1 MELRF
6 RTSRRTAVAVLLPL
20 ALLACGRP
28 ASPSLAAPAP
38 APGPAATTASPAPS
52 PPSQNL
58 ATAAPSLPAE
68 VIFTYGDVQGQ
79 RRGTWSDL
87 EIGAKLGKGDAVK
100 VGGASECQLRF
111 ADMAVVSIRENTQVS
126 IDSLSLNGS
135 ASRVKLG
142 LKSGTVLS
150 KVKKLAGTDS
160 YTVRTDTAVGGVRG
174 TEFGVTVT
182 PQGGTLVT
190 VKDGTVAVLPAA
202 YDPDAVRSLSS
213 GNVPAL
219 EQIAQDIESSA
230 PAVHAGQE
238 LTVTPEQAARA
249 VAAFQV
255 VQVAAAQIVQDQ
267 QTQAARQSTSASASP
282 ASSSAAV
289 DAQMKTIQAATAT
302 LTTLVG
308 MPQTLTPM
316 HGRALKALDA
326 LPAPG
331 TPASGRS
338 SSAPPA
344 APAAPLP
351 VTPVRISVSAVPAD
365 SEIELNG
372 KIAGTGSYAADVN
385 PGDSLTV
392 VIRHEGYATKTLAV
406 TAKGPAAYPVELE
419 PMPIEAAFA
428 VGSAP
433 LVGSVQSSGDIV
445 VAADRQGQISAA
457 DRQGRALWK
466 VATQNSPNEN
476 SSPVV
481 GPDNLYFTGP
491 KEFLIVAIRTGAVVS
506 RTPLDSAT
514 THLFG
519 QRVAVSSSLGVSPT
533 STSLA
538 VFNPATGA
546 TLRQIPIAGGTL
558 MSPTISDGRVLVVSQ
573 TGVFLAIDPESG
585 QVLFQVPTGA
595 SQPVASS
602 VLVSGSRA
610 YFADRKGLLVCVDMD
625 ARKVLWKVPLK
636 GQGTKGVFQDL
647 EKSANGIFAFAG
659 NTIYAF
665 SAADGSELFT
675 PISGASTPPLYRE
688 RRLYFGTQGGTLAVA
703 DEGTGK
709 IVKSLDLK
717 TVANTRPQADG
728 PRVLVGSTTGQIFII
743 YPESIQ

>member
-1 MELRF
+1 
-6 RTSRRTAVAVLLPL
+6 
-20 ALLACGRP
+20 
-28 ASPSLAAPAP
+28 
-38 APGPAATTASPAPS
+38 
-52 PPSQNL
+52 
-58 ATAAPSLPAE
+58 
-68 VIFTYGDVQGQ
+68 
-79 RRGTWSDL
+79 
-87 EIGAKLGKGDAVK
+87 
-100 VGGASECQLRF
+100 
-111 ADMAVVSIRENTQVS
+111 
-126 IDSLSLNGS
+126 
-135 ASRVKLG
+135 
-142 LKSGTVLS
+142 
-150 KVKKLAGTDS
+150 
-160 YTVRTDTAVGGVRG
+160 
-174 TEFGVTVT
+174 
-182 PQGGTLVT
+182 
-190 VKDGTVAVLPAA
+190 
-202 YDPDAVRSLSS
+202 
-213 GNVPAL
+213 
-219 EQIAQDIESSA
+219 
-230 PAVHAGQE
+230 
-238 LTVTPEQAARA
+238 
-249 VAAFQV
+249 
-255 VQVAAAQIVQDQ
+255 
-267 QTQAARQSTSASASP
+267 
-282 ASSSAAV
+282 
-289 DAQMKTIQAATAT
+289 
-302 LTTLVG
+302 
-308 MPQTLTPM
+308 
-316 HGRALKALDA
+316 
-326 LPAPG
+326 
-331 TPASGRS
+331 
-338 SSAPPA
+338 
-344 APAAPLP
+344 
-351 VTPVRISVSAVPAD
+351 VRISESAVPAD

-466 VATQNSPNEN
+466 VAAQNSPNEN

-491 KEFLIVAIRTGAVVS
+491 KEFLVVAIRTGTVVS

-533 STSLA
+533 STSFA

-558 MSPTISDGRVLVVSQ
+558 MSPTIFDGRVLVVSQ

-665 SAADGSELFT
+665 SAADGSELFP

-688 RRLYFGTQGGTLAVA
+688 GGLYFGTQGGTLAVA

-743 YPESIQ
+743 YPESIR